1 MLQLKNTTPFFASM
15 AVFPNE
21 QGIDTLYVAIKAT
34 FELGKTLAIA
44 PKQQPIILADEY
56 WGQPGASSVKYAS
69 EMHLTKPSTD
79 VVLIGEASAP
89 DQREV
94 TQLDV
99 AVVVAERKKVV
110 RVFGDREWRGGL
122 FGLRMTSPAPFRSM
136 PLVYERAFGGIHDR
150 TAEEKGILYETLNP
164 VGCGF
169 TGKRRRKDINGMPIP
184 NLEDPADLIS
194 GHGAR
199 PHPAGFGYI
208 APSWEPRK
216 SFAGTYDEAW
226 QKKRAPY
233 LPQDFNPR
241 FFNMAHPDLVCDGYL
256 RGGEPVEVLNAS
268 PRGPFK
274 CYLPV
279 CRLEAVVRLAGKKQA
294 PPLNLETVL
303 IEPNESRLSMLWRA
317 ALPCDKQALKVEQID
332 IGIQNLDLE
341 AKAA

>member
-1 MLQLKNTTPFFASM
+1 MLQLKNTTPFPASM

-21 QGIDTLYVAIKAT
+21 QGIDTLYVVIKAT
-34 FELGKTLAIA
+34 FELGETLEIA
-44 PKQQPIILADEY
+44 PKQQPIIPADEY

-79 VVLIGEASAP
+79 VVLMGEACAP

-99 AVVVAERKKVV
+99 SVTIADRKKVV
-110 RVFGDREWRGGL
+110 RVFGDRQWKGGP
-122 FGLRMTSPAPFRSM
+122 FWLRMTSPAPFRSM

-150 TAEEKGILYETLNP
+150 TAEQKGILYEARNP
-164 VGCGF
+164 VGSGF
-169 TGKRRRKDINGMPIP
+169 TGKRRRKDIKGMPIP

-194 GHGAR
+194 GHSAR
-199 PHPAGFGYI
+199 PRPAGFGYI

-216 SFAGTYDEAW
+216 SFAGTYDETW

-256 RGGEPVEVLNAS
+256 KGGEPVEVLNAS
-268 PRGPFK
+268 PHGPFK
-274 CYLPV
+274 CKVPA
-279 CRLEAVVRLAGKKQA
+279 CCLEAIVRVAGKKQT

-303 IEPNESRLSMLWRA
+303 IEPGEARLSMLWRA
-317 ALPCDKQALKVEQID
+317 AVPCDKQVLKVEQID
-332 IGIQNLDLE
+332 IGIQKLDLE